1 MEVHMLQ
8 KAVLVLFLVSTFSGL
23 AEAQARR
30 QRSPASNEFVIRG
43 KLVFDSPYHPDERVE
58 VRLERSGRQLID
70 TVFSDGVGNFMF
82 RNLLPDQYFVRVKV
96 DGYQEARE
104 RVELSSSFTR
114 TATLT
119 MFLQS
124 ETIVRKESSEGFEGD
139 PAVVDINE
147 LRADYPKKAVE
158 EYEKALEDAEKWNSK
173 KAIDRLEKAVKLAPD
188 FYQAQN
194 NLGVQYQQLGRYRD
208 AERTFQLTR
217 ELSKTAAQPLINLGS
232 MYLEEGQAQIGA
244 GRNEEGDA
252 TFRKAVGLLEEAV
265 TLNGF
270 SARARYFLGSALF
283 KTNAYDRSETML
295 QRAIE
300 LDDQMHEV
308 RLMLVNVFMKQ
319 QRYQE
324 VLDQLGAYVENNPD
338 SPQVEAVM
346 NMKGKIEKALNQ

>member
-1 MEVHMLQ
+1 MLR
-8 KAVLVLFLVSTFSGL
+8 KAVFVLFMCSATSGL
-23 AEAQARR
+23 AHAQATG
-30 QRSPASNEFVIRG
+30 QRSPRNSEFVIRG
-43 KLVFDSPYHPDERVE
+43 KLVFDSPYPPDERIE
-58 VRLERSGRQLID
+58 IRLERSGRQLID

-82 RNLLPDQYFVRVKV
+82 RNLLPDLYFVRVKV
-96 DGYQEARE
+96 DGYEEARE

-114 TATLT
+114 TASLT
-119 MFLQS
+119 MFLKA
-124 ETIVRKESSEGFEGD
+124 ETIIRRETSLGFEGD
-139 PAVVDINE
+139 PNVVDINE

-158 EYEKALEDAEKWNSK
+158 EYEKAIEDAEKGNSK

-208 AERTFQLTR
+208 AERTFHLTR
-217 ELSKTAAQPLINLGS
+217 ELSKSAAQPLVNLGS

-252 TFRKAVGLLEEAV
+252 TFGKAVVSLEEAI
-265 TLNGF
+265 TLNAF
-270 SARARYFLGSALF
+270 SAPARYFLGSALF
-283 KTNAYDRSETML
+283 KTTAYDRAETML
-295 QRAIE
+295 VRALE

-324 VLDQLGAYVENNPD
+324 VLGQLAAYIEDNPD
-338 SPQVEAVM
+338 SPQVEAVK
-346 NMKGKIEKALNQ
+346 NMKEQIEKALNQ